1 MTPNLDPLVCGFQKR
16 HQDSLGSESRSCL
29 QGTSPQ
35 AEPPGLG
42 SSWENLFILV
52 ENGELA
58 SGSSQVEGSEGQR
71 CQVHLST
78 ERWGH
83 LCASY
88 QERKPALASPLYRW
102 RNRKF
107 MVWPRFHTGE
117 WQNDM
122 QRLCVRSG
130 LGFYEPQL
138 WIWGLT
144 WVCQGSNP
152 KPRRD
157 P

>member
-1 MTPNLDPLVCGFQKR
+1 MTPNLDPLVCPSPKR
-16 HQDSLGSESRSCL
+16 HRDSLSSENRSCL
-29 QGTSPQ
+29 QGASPQ

-42 SSWENLFILV
+42 SSWENLFILA
-52 ENGELA
+52 ENGESA

-71 CQVHLST
+71 RQAHLST
-78 ERWGH
+78 ERWSH

-88 QERKPALASPLYRW
+88 QEWKSTLASPLYRW

-117 WQNDM
+117 WQNDAK
-122 QRLCVRSG
+122 RLCVRSG

-138 WIWGLT
+138 W
-144 WVCQGSNP
+144 V
-152 KPRRD
+152 
-157 P
+157 

>member
-16 HQDSLGSESRSCL
+16 HQDSLGSENRSCL

-71 CQVHLST
+71 RQV
-78 ERWGH
+78 
-83 LCASY
+83 
-88 QERKPALASPLYRW
+88 
-102 RNRKF
+102 
-107 MVWPRFHTGE
+107 
-117 WQNDM
+117 
-122 QRLCVRSG
+122 
-130 LGFYEPQL
+130 QL
-138 WIWGLT
+138 FT
-144 WVCQGSNP
+144 
-152 KPRRD
+152 
-157 P
+157 